1 MDDFM
6 NRRNFLITSGVGAL
20 GLATFAS
27 CNKNQPPTV
36 PAQTESTTPTQPKEA
51 LAMTISLPAL
61 PYAFSAL
68 EPHLSAENLELH
80 HSKHHNAYVT
90 NLNKLI
96 ADGKADGQ
104 QSLEELIMAAPAGA
118 VFNNAAQIWNHT
130 FYWHCMTPTPGTQPS
145 AELAA
150 AIERDIASMATL
162 REKFI
167 DISVSQFGSGWG
179 WLVAQDD
186 RLALQQ
192 TGNADLPM
200 KHGATALLTCDVWE
214 HAYYPSYKNARAAYV
229 EVFFDKLINWDFVS
243 RNFAQR

>member
-1 MDDFM
+1 
-6 NRRNFLITSGVGAL
+6 
-20 GLATFAS
+20 
-27 CNKNQPPTV
+27 
-36 PAQTESTTPTQPKEA
+36 
-51 LAMTISLPAL
+51 
-61 PYAFSAL
+61 
-68 EPHLSAENLELH
+68 
-80 HSKHHNAYVT
+80 
-90 NLNKLI
+90 
-96 ADGKADGQ
+96 
-104 QSLEELIMAAPAGA
+104 MAAPAGA

-150 AIERDIASMATL
+150 AIERDFGSMATL